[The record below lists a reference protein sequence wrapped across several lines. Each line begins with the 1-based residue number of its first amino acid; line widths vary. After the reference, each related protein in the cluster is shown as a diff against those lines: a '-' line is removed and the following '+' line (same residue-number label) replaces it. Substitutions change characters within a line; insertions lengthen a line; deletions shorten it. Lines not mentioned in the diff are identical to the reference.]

1 MALRPDLIEQR
12 RFSRSSLFHVS
23 HLRPEELSTR
33 HRRSFCRKGRHH
45 YGEPQHIGAGIIRKV
60 CDVCS
65 SVTID
70 LTGAYEAKSPI
81 VSNNRTIIS
90 LVTRE
95 TGTD

>member
-1 MALRPDLIEQR
+1 M
-12 RFSRSSLFHVS
+12 S
-23 HLRPEELSTR
+23 HLRPEDMSVR
-33 HRRSFCRKGRHH
+33 HRRSSCRKGRHR

-60 CDVCS
+60 CEVCS

-70 LTGAYEAKSPI
+70 LTGAYEAKAPI
-81 VSNNRTIIS
+81 ISDNRAIIS